1 MENCYTR
8 EQIEK
13 AMNEKGHK
21 YFHHGA
27 YNVNIIGVRNGATGD
42 EITNKFDDCM
52 TIS

>member
-21 YFHHGA
+21 YFTGGD
-27 YNVNIIGVRNGATGD
+27 YDVNVIGVRNAATGD
-42 EITNKFDDCM
+42 
-52 TIS
+52 